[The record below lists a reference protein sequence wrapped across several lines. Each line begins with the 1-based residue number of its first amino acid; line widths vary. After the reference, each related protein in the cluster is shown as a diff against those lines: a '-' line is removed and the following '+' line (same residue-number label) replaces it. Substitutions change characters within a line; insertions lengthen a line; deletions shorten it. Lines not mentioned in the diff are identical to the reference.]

1 MKRYITSFLLVVVLA
16 SGSLFG
22 FGGGLGG
29 GFGGGFG
36 GFPGLGEPFPGLNP
50 GGIGSGEEQEEEKTT
65 EFTVLAGYSLSFH
78 EGEASHSGGGGSY
91 SGNDWGAAFA
101 PSVQLRLAVNRLQFM
116 VDGTWNSFLDL
127 EEQAVKAVM
136 FYGGAGYQLVNNQRF
151 SLSASVVAGWR
162 SNWWSANSGSSYSYD
177 SYSYGSYSYGS
188 YSDRN
193 QLKYNGSGFL
203 VGADLLAMLKLGKH
217 LGIYANGLL
226 STGGMG
232 AKLGVAYRF

>member
-22 FGGGLGG
+22 FGGG
-29 GFGGGFG
+29 FT
-36 GFPGLGEPFPGLNP
+36 GFPGLGGAFPGFNP
-50 GGIGSGEEQEEEKTT
+50 GGIGSSGEQEEEKTT
-65 EFTVLAGYSLSFH
+65 EFALLAGYSISFH
-78 EGEASHSGGGGSY
+78 EGEASSSSGSGFVR
-91 SGNDWGAAFA
+91 SGNDWKAAFA
-101 PSVQLRLAVNRLQFM
+101 PSVQLRFTVNRFQFM

-136 FYGGAGYQLVNNQRF
+136 IYGGAGYQLVNNQRF

-177 SYSYGSYSYGS
+177 SYSYDSYSYSS

-203 VGADLLAMLKLGKH
+203 VGADLLAMLKLRKH

>member
-1 MKRYITSFLLVVVLA
+1 MKRYITGILLIALLSVP
-16 SGSLFG
+16 SLF
-22 FGGGLGG
+22 

-36 GFPGLGEPFPGLNP
+36 GFPGLGEPFPGFNP
-50 GGIGSGEEQEEEKTT
+50 GGIDSGEEQEEEKTT
-65 EFTVLAGYSLSFH
+65 EFAVLAGYSLSFH
-78 EGEASHSGGGGSY
+78 EGKASSSSGSGFVR

-101 PSVQLRLAVNRLQFM
+101 PSVQLRFTVNRFQFM

-162 SNWWSANSGSSYSYD
+162 SNWWSENSYSA
-177 SYSYGSYSYGS
+177 SYSYSYGS

-193 QLKYNGSGFL
+193 QFKYDGSGFL

>member
-1 MKRYITSFLLVVVLA
+1 MKRYITGILLIALLSVP
-16 SGSLFG
+16 SLF
-22 FGGGLGG
+22 

-36 GFPGLGEPFPGLNP
+36 GFPGLGEPFPSFNP

-162 SNWWSANSGSSYSYD
+162 SNWWSENSDSASY
-177 SYSYGSYSYGS
+177 SYSYGSYSYSS

>member
-1 MKRYITSFLLVVVLA
+1 MKRYITGILLIALLSVP
-16 SGSLFG
+16 SLF
-22 FGGGLGG
+22 

-36 GFPGLGEPFPGLNP
+36 GFPGLGEPFPGFNP

-65 EFTVLAGYSLSFH
+65 EFALLAGYSISFH
-78 EGEASHSGGGGSY
+78 EGEASSSSGSGFVR
-91 SGNDWGAAFA
+91 SGNDWKAAFA
-101 PSVQLRLAVNRLQFM
+101 PSVQLRFTVNRFQFM

-136 FYGGAGYQLVNNQRF
+136 IYGGAGYQLVNNQRF

-177 SYSYGSYSYGS
+177 SYSYSS